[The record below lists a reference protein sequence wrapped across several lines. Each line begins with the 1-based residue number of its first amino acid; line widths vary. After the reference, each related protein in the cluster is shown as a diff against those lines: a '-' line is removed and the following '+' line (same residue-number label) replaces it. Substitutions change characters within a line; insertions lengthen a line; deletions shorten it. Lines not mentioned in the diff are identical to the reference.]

1 MIVTSHSPT
10 LAAVVPLRSIV
21 QLKKQAYASQAFSL
35 ANLPVTQDEI
45 DDLETYLD
53 ATRAELQRSLL

>member
-1 MIVTSHSPT
+1 

-35 ANLPVTQDEI
+35 ANLPVTPDEI